1 MVGITDR
8 PAVCDSMMCL
18 CSDSVDRAV
27 RERNAYLREREMC
40 VPVSV
45 VNVPVSY
52 QSDSLSCNELCACDQ
67 AFKSPQR
74 HQKLSSMIS
83 PAERFNERE
92 RATNAPGIGI
102 AYVLCM
108 MVLMVS
114 LPP

>member
-1 MVGITDR
+1 MHLR
-8 PAVCDSMMCL
+8 
-18 CSDSVDRAV
+18 DSVQTAHIATVRIRAIGCTRWAGGDRNLGRYRV
-27 RERNAYLREREMC
+27 DEHDVC
-40 VPVSV
+40 W
-45 VNVPVSY
+45 
-52 QSDSLSCNELCACDQ
+52 CCGKLCACDQ
-67 AFKSPQR
+67 AFKTPQR

-102 AYVLCM
+102 AYVLCTSM